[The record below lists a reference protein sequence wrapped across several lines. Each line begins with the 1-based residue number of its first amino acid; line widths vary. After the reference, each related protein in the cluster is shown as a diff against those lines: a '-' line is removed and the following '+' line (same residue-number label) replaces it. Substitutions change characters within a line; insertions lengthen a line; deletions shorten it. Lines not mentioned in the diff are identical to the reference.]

1 MAYFAT
7 FDDLRRFGKEL
18 RTDVLLEEASRTKTG
33 KTVFLSHSTEDKEH
47 LPAVISILKNHGG
60 RVYVDSEDD
69 RLPNSPNR
77 ETADILRETVRS
89 CHRFVL
95 FVTTNS
101 KNSRW
106 IPWELGLADGEKG
119 EWPVALFPTAE
130 KSNEQTWAE
139 TEYLGLY
146 QRIVW
151 GKIKD
156 VMKDDGWIVLN
167 HEKNEA
173 VTLGRWLTEGL

>member
-1 MAYFAT
+1 MPQFAT
-7 FDDLRRFGKEL
+7 FGDLSRFNREL
-18 RTDVLLEEASRTKTG
+18 QIAVLLKEASSSKVG
-33 KTVFLSHSTEDKEH
+33 KTVFVSHSSKDKEH
-47 LPAVISILKNHGG
+47 LPAVISVLQNHGG

-69 RLPNSPNR
+69 RLPNTPNP
-77 ETADILRETVRS
+77 ETADILRGAIKS
-89 CHRFVL
+89 CSRFVL

-101 KNSRW
+101 KDSSW

-119 EWPVALFPTAE
+119 QWSIALFPTAE
-130 KSNEQTWAE
+130 GPYEQRWSE

-151 GKIKD
+151 GRIKD
-156 VMKDDGWIVLN
+156 VSEKDGWIVWN

-173 VTLGRWLTEGL
+173 VTLSRWLTEV